1 MQEEIARLISEGNI
15 DTVALCFPDMAG
27 RLMGK
32 REGAKY
38 FTGTAGEGSHM
49 CDYLLTV
56 DVEGNPIPGFQSASW
71 EKGYGDFLVKPDMG
85 TWRKMPW
92 ISGQA
97 IVIGDCVSPGGELV
111 PAAPRTM
118 LKSQIAKA
126 SRLGFG
132 FNFASELEFYLYEDS
147 FDTCIAKKFEGLTP
161 SSPYSQDYNLLR
173 TTAAEPL
180 FAELRAALEAMNIE
194 VETTKG
200 EWGPGQQEISLRYS
214 DPLTN
219 ADNHVYYKQAVKEIA
234 AKHGKAVTFMAKP
247 ASDVA
252 GSSCHIHASLWSADG
267 SESRSADPS
276 SPDGLTPEF
285 RHFMAGVMAHA
296 ADITLFLAPTINSY
310 KRFQS
315 GSFAP
320 TRICWGRDNRTTG
333 FRLVGHGKAT
343 RMEVRIPGADANVH
357 TAFAAIMAAGLHGIA
372 KELPFPDETQGNAYS
387 DPSLQEVPKS
397 LSEAITKANRSTM
410 LREAFGDSVVDHYVH
425 AARWEVSQYEA
436 FVTDWEKR
444 RLFERI

>member
-1 MQEEIARLISEGNI
+1 MLEEIKNLLADGDI
-15 DTVALCFPDMAG
+15 DTVAICFPDMAG

-38 FTGTAGEGSHM
+38 FLGAAGEGSHM
-49 CDYLLTV
+49 CDYLFTV

-71 EKGYGDFLVKPDMG
+71 EKGYGDFVVKPDIR
-85 TWRKMPW
+85 TWRNMPW
-92 ISGQA
+92 LSGQA
-97 IVIGDCVSPGGELV
+97 IVIGDCILPDGALV
-111 PAAPRTM
+111 PTAPRAM
-118 LKSQIAKA
+118 LKKQIQKA
-126 SRLGFG
+126 AELGFS

-147 FDTCIAKKFEGLTP
+147 YDGCIAKDFKGLTP

-173 TTAAEPL
+173 TTAVEPL
-180 FAELRAALEAMNIE
+180 LAELRAALDAMGIE

-200 EWGPGQQEISLRYS
+200 EWGPGQQEISLRYA

-234 AKHGKAVTFMAKP
+234 AKHQKSATFMAKP
-247 ASDVA
+247 SSDIA
-252 GSSCHIHASLWSADG
+252 GSSCHIHASLWSVDG
-267 SESRSADPS
+267 SRSRSVDPS
-276 SPDGLTPEF
+276 SPDGLSKEF
-285 RHFMAGVMAHA
+285 KHFMAGVMAHA
-296 ADITLFLAPTINSY
+296 AEITLFFAPNINSY

-320 TRICWGRDNRTTG
+320 TRICWGRDNRTTA
-333 FRLVGHGKAT
+333 FRLVGHGKST

-357 TAFAAIMAAGLHGIA
+357 TAFAAIIAAGLKGIA
-372 KELPFPDETQGNAYS
+372 DELQMPDETNGNAYA
-387 DPSLQEVPKS
+387 DPSLHEIPKS
-397 LSEAITKANRSTM
+397 LNEAIARAHGSAM
-410 LREAFGDSVVDHYVH
+410 LRQAFGNVVVDHYVH
-425 AARWEVSQYEA
+425 AAKWEVYQYDG